1 MQFSRFSARFSPVT
15 LLLVF
20 LLGTSSL
27 VLLGCGGQDNSKT
40 KEARS
45 YFVEARRAI
54 GSGDTAKA
62 LEALSASIESEPTT
76 WAYLQRAKINAE
88 GGNDQAVSEDCKA
101 VLELDPQ
108 NRDVPW
114 MEGELK
120 KPKDK
125 RFQGRFKEPPS
136 SSK

>member
-1 MQFSRFSARFSPVT
+1 
-15 LLLVF
+15 
-20 LLGTSSL
+20 
-27 VLLGCGGQDNSKT
+27 VLLGCGGQEHSKT

-62 LEALSASIESEPTT
+62 LEALSASIESEPSS
-76 WAYLQRAKINAE
+76 WAYIQRARINAE
-88 GGNDQAVSEDCKA
+88 SGNDQAVSEDCKSL
-101 VLELDPQ
+101 LELDPK

-114 MEGELK
+114 LEGELK
-120 KPKDK
+120 KPKEK

-136 SSK
+136 SFK